1 MIRFILANI
10 ALLFLIVA
18 LLMAAFAGD
27 ASPIPPRHHI
37 ER

>member
-1 MIRFILANI
+1 MIRFILASI

-18 LLMAAFAGD
+18 LLMAAFAVE
-27 ASPIPPRHHI
+27 ASPISSRHHI